1 MRAED
6 RGYFKITKGH
16 CKMLEKENVEKVRKL
31 MEDSPIQTEGRMCY
45 DPETDT
51 MYIFKNGKWVVSE

>member
-1 MRAED
+1 
-6 RGYFKITKGH
+6 
-16 CKMLEKENVEKVRKL
+16 MLEKENVEKVRKL

-51 MYIFKNGKWVVSE
+51 MYIFKNGKWVVSDGRRKT